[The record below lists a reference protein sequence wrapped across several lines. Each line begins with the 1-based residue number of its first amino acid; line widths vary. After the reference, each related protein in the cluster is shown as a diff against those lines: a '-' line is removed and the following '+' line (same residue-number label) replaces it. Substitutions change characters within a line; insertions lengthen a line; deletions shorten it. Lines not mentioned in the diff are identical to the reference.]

1 LLFNK
6 KGVVYILK
14 LELKGFKSFRDH
26 TTLEFTKGFNA
37 ITGKNGSGKS
47 NILDAIRFALGSN
60 SPKSLRESRM
70 SRLINEGSRNKFARV
85 SITLSNENGS
95 IPVNSEKVTITRELM
110 EDGTQRYFLNGK
122 RITKNAIED
131 LLAAAS
137 ISSDGLNIVPQG
149 SLNTIADMSPSDRM
163 QLLQEIIGIKMYDEK
178 KAEALQRLKEADE
191 QLAVTFAKMDEKREV
206 MVKLETEMNELL
218 RLNLINVEIE
228 RYRKAVLLK
237 RLAEISEEKEKLIR
251 SIDETQ
257 KKSDTLSKELD
268 GLIKMLEGGESS
280 RKFYEEYAD
289 AKSRLNSI
297 LSELHYIDLNVNSYL
312 EEAKKA
318 SSALSEL
325 KEMMKSLTNA
335 EASLQTEIAST
346 QKELEKLNRE
356 LLQLNEEISNLEDK
370 KDSIIKLINEKDSYQ
385 RRLSS
390 AIERLINA
398 RIRIEKNLEYLKEM
412 LTNEKQ
418 RLESYETLLR
428 AHEELKSKIE
438 SIHFNMNSKETTEYI
453 SMLEELKKRR
463 QEMINEIIK
472 ANDVLVKAIGYA
484 TAHKILKN
492 IKEKDYEGEILD
504 AGLFEGYLGR
514 LSDIIRPKA
523 GYEHLVKSVLEFLK
537 DPLIFSSFNEKTLAF
552 LKNSGRKRAVFI
564 SEITKNHPCEG
575 SIIKYIEF
583 PEKYKELV
591 EYIFGRICISK
602 EDCCEVFVLKDGT
615 IIYNGM
621 YEIGQINALKLD
633 LNNYE
638 KKLNRIK
645 ESINKLTEVLSRRT
659 QTIAEISNKILELKQ
674 KTAMK
679 KDEHFE
685 NQIIKEIEDAIKS
698 EEEALQKYI
707 QEFKELKNML
717 EKKASEISKYE
728 NTILKINEKVEM
740 IRNKLKK
747 AESLDLSTSEV
758 ETKLNESLKNKE
770 KLEFMI
776 LEKKNKLNELN
787 LSLSSLKEKINATS
801 NSIVE
806 LEKKIEYYKN
816 KISELS
822 NRKEFLD
829 KEKKELEFYLKDLE
843 PRVKMLSETETSK
856 EQLSKE
862 KDKLLK
868 EIKDFNRKVEKLKVE
883 LDTLISEENRLKEEI
898 DSIKYEPYEL
908 VGDYETLIS
917 GLKDEKDYLE
927 TRVNRMAEKD
937 YTDYYRSYKEASN
950 RRNELEKDRD
960 AILKFIEDI
969 EKQKKEAFIKS
980 FEQIDK
986 RLREIFKQIVD
997 GNAWLELENPDNP
1010 FDGGVFLIG
1019 QLGDKQPRESASLS
1033 GGEKAVLSVA
1043 FLMAIQSS
1051 YPANFYIFDEID
1063 ANLDAESAERVGNFL
1078 KKWSMSSQIILI
1090 SLKDTMLSKAD
1101 KVFGVYEREGVSKV
1115 IPLEM
1120 SKVSN
1125 EQQ

>member
-1 LLFNK
+1 
-6 KGVVYILK
+6 VVYILK

-325 KEMMKSLTNA
+325 KEMMKSLTNT

-428 AHEELKSKIE
+428 AHQELKSKIE

-492 IKEKDYEGEILD
+492 IREKDYEGEILD

>member
-1 LLFNK
+1 M
-6 KGVVYILK
+6 VYILK

>member
-1 LLFNK
+1 
-6 KGVVYILK
+6 VVYILK

-428 AHEELKSKIE
+428 AHQELKSKIE

>member
-1 LLFNK
+1 M
-6 KGVVYILK
+6 VYILK

-257 KKSDTLSKELD
+257 KKSDALSKELD

-325 KEMMKSLTNA
+325 KEMMKSLTNT

-356 LLQLNEEISNLEDK
+356 LLQLNEEISNLKDK

-438 SIHFNMNSKETTEYI
+438 SIHFNMNSEETTEYI
-453 SMLEELKKRR
+453 SRLEELKKRR

-484 TAHKILKN
+484 TAHNILKN
-492 IKEKDYEGEILD
+492 IKEKDYEGEILN

-621 YEIGQINALKLD
+621 YEIGQINVLKLD

-685 NQIIKEIEDAIKS
+685 NQIIKEIEDAIKN
-698 EEEALQKYI
+698 EEETLQKYI

-728 NTILKINEKVEM
+728 NTILKINEKVEV

-937 YTDYYRSYKEASN
+937 YTEYYRSYKEASN

-960 AILKFIEDI
+960 AILKFIDDI

-1019 QLGDKQPRESASLS
+1019 QFGDKQPRESASLS

-1063 ANLDAESAERVGNFL
+1063 ANLDAERAERLGNFL

-1101 KVFGVYEREGVSKV
+1101 KVFGVYEREGVSQV

>member
-1 LLFNK
+1 
-6 KGVVYILK
+6 VVYILK

-492 IKEKDYEGEILD
+492 IREKDYEGEILD

>member
-1 LLFNK
+1 M
-6 KGVVYILK
+6 VYILK

-325 KEMMKSLTNA
+325 KEMMKSLTNT

-438 SIHFNMNSKETTEYI
+438 SIHFNMNSEETTEYI
-453 SMLEELKKRR
+453 SRLEELKKRR

-484 TAHKILKN
+484 TAHNILKN

-645 ESINKLTEVLSRRT
+645 ESISKLTEVLSRRT

-685 NQIIKEIEDAIKS
+685 NQIIKEIEDAIKN
-698 EEEALQKYI
+698 EEETLQKYI

-856 EQLSKE
+856 EQLLKE

-937 YTDYYRSYKEASN
+937 YTEYYRSYKEASN

-1019 QLGDKQPRESASLS
+1019 QFGDKQPRESASLS

-1063 ANLDAESAERVGNFL
+1063 ANLDAERAERLGNFL

-1101 KVFGVYEREGVSKV
+1101 KVFGVYEREGVSQV

>member
-1 LLFNK
+1 M
-6 KGVVYILK
+6 VYILK

-492 IKEKDYEGEILD
+492 IREKDYEGEILD

>member
-1 LLFNK
+1 M
-6 KGVVYILK
+6 VYILK

-325 KEMMKSLTNA
+325 KEMMKSLTNT

-346 QKELEKLNRE
+346 QKELEKLNGE

-418 RLESYETLLR
+418 RLESYEILLR

-438 SIHFNMNSKETTEYI
+438 SIHFNMNSEETTEYI

-747 AESLDLSTSEV
+747 AESLDLSASEV

-829 KEKKELEFYLKDLE
+829 KEKEELEFYLKDLE

-937 YTDYYRSYKEASN
+937 YTEYYRSYKEASN

-1019 QLGDKQPRESASLS
+1019 QFGDKQPRESASLS

-1063 ANLDAESAERVGNFL
+1063 ANLDAERAERLGNFL

-1101 KVFGVYEREGVSKV
+1101 KVFGVYEREGVSQV